1 MCLSRETVKTKTKKK
16 NNLSLLPR
24 RALTLKKALT
34 PTVETQVQLCAANVG
49 VEGKQHF
56 VWDIC
61 IKFDWLPSG

>member
-1 MCLSRETVKTKTKKK
+1 MPFKGNGKNKKQKKTTFLCF
-16 NNLSLLPR
+16 NR
-24 RALTLKKALT
+24 RALTLKKSLT